1 MNIQISVVIWTV
13 ICFALLMVILR
24 NLLFKPLLK
33 VMDERSVRL
42 ENARKKKSE
51 IDEAI
56 REKEEKLCQQQTDY
70 LEKQKKEIS
79 ERLAS
84 IQAESKNAVIEAR
97 RKSLS
102 DVKAYRKSMDAE
114 REKTVSDVSANAKS
128 IAEAFARQIISR

>member
-42 ENARKKKSE
+42 ENVRKKKSE

-56 REKEEKLCQQQTDY
+56 REQEEKLCQQQTDY

>member
-56 REKEEKLCQQQTDY
+56 REQEEKLCQQQTDY

-128 IAEAFARQIISR
+128 IAEAFARLIISR

>member
-56 REKEEKLCQQQTDY
+56 REQEEKLCQQQTDY

-84 IQAESKNAVIEAR
+84 IQKKKKNAVIEAR

>member
-56 REKEEKLCQQQTDY
+56 REQEEKLCQQQTDY
-70 LEKQKKEIS
+70 LDKQKKEIS
-79 ERLAS
+79 ERHAS